1 MTENES
7 APKNCYTCA
16 FRYKCNKGKSEYCSL
31 RRFPI
36 LNPDIGCGRHMFKSE
51 FKSSSIKH
59 ITPEEMAAYA
69 EVSFQDL
76 KESGIKDPCANSKF
90 DI

>member
-1 MTENES
+1 MTKTES

-31 RRFPI
+31 KQFPI
-36 LNPDIGCGRHMFKSE
+36 LNPDIGCGRHMYKSE
-51 FKSSSIKH
+51 FTSSSFRQV
-59 ITPEEMAAYA
+59 TPEEITAYA
-69 EVSFQDL
+69 EATFNEL
-76 KESGIKDPCANSKF
+76 KESGIKDPCANSNF